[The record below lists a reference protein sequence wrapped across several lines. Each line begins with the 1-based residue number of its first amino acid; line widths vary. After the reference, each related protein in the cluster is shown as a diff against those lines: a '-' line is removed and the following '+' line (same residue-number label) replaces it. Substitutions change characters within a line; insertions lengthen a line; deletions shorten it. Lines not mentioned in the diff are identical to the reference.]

1 MALATRLFGDNQ
13 LSFQVAA
20 IFDQHYRSLRVE
32 WLGTVR
38 RSGGLSDSK
47 AFEGGPHSIL
57 VVDVASIEHDL
68 YGNSTVDAIVAF
80 SADAELPERGEPVR
94 FSGRLIA
101 VDGLTRN
108 LYVADGRLS

>member
-1 MALATRLFGDNQ
+1 MVGYGAATRRAEQ
-13 LSFQVAA
+13 FQ
-20 IFDQHYRSLRVE
+20 S
-32 WLGTVR
+32 VR
-38 RSGGLSDSK
+38 
-47 AFEGGPHSIL
+47 GGPHSVL

-94 FSGRLIA
+94 FSGRLVS

>member
-1 MALATRLFGDNQ
+1 MALATRLFGDDQ
-13 LSFQVAA
+13 LSFEVAA
-20 IFDQHYRSLRVE
+20 IFDQHYRNLQVE

-68 YGNSTVDAIVAF
+68 YGNSSVDAIVAF

-94 FSGRLIA
+94 FSGRLIS